1 MLVQT
6 QVPPGIGSVHC
17 VTHLF
22 DSTSFKIVRW
32 VECSPFQPGRANT
45 IECGR
50 NSQVRP
56 LAPEFQLKYILYL
69 YLSSPQQVISAY
81 RALKGKF
88 FITMNMKKMHLLA
101 TSRRADINH
110 LRLCCIFNATECFCL
125 HKLCLYLCKFSKEK
139 LIKRNLEKKKGNQS
153 NITLKLT

>member
-1 MLVQT
+1 MSLQCPLFLSTRLSLHLRHSHLPPAPSISWYWNRLVQT
-6 QVPPGIGSVHC
+6 HILPGIGSVHC

-81 RALKGKF
+81 KALKGKV
-88 FITMNMKKMHLLA
+88 FITMNMKKNASFGNFKKAWHQPLETLLH
-101 TSRRADINH
+101 I
-110 LRLCCIFNATECFCL
+110 
-125 HKLCLYLCKFSKEK
+125 
-139 LIKRNLEKKKGNQS
+139 
-153 NITLKLT
+153 